1 MHIRKLVAL
10 CTLCAALLVAC
21 QSGALAP
28 APAPAPGN
36 TAAIAPTSNLSDSCV
51 TAYDATIDYFPDKL
65 MLTHTDGFTVEYHN
79 HYKVVTIET
88 PWQGAGEPLRYVLVQ
103 CGTPAPEG
111 FSAQEIIEVP
121 VMRFIGM
128 STTYLPVLEQLD
140 VLDRLVGLDDIT
152 YVNNEAVNVMDQ
164 EGKLGY
170 IGYGANVNIEQA
182 LELDPDLILTYSVGG
197 GDYDAH
203 PKLIEA
209 GLPVVVEASWL
220 DSSPLG
226 RAEWLKFIALF
237 FNQEAQA
244 ETIFGETATRYEELS
259 ALTAQVSDRP
269 TVFTDTV
276 YQGVWYMP
284 GGESYFAR
292 YLADAGADFLW
303 ADEPGSGSVPL
314 SFEVVFDRARDAD
327 FWLNLGF
334 INSLGDLLAAD
345 ARYADFAAFQAGNVW
360 NNNVRVNANG
370 GNDYYES
377 GSANPDVVLADLIKI
392 FHQELLPEHELVYYQ
407 QLK

>member
-1 MHIRKLVAL
+1 MRIRQLFVQGAL
-10 CTLCAALLVAC
+10 CVGLLTAC
-21 QSGALAP
+21 QPVAPAQAP
-28 APAPAPGN
+28 APAVAVTG
-36 TAAIAPTSNLSDSCV
+36 APTTNLSEGCV
-51 TAYDATIDYFPDKL
+51 ATYDAAVDYFPDKL
-65 MLTHTDGFTVEYHN
+65 TLSYTDGFTVEYHN
-79 HYKVVTIET
+79 HYKVVTVAT
-88 PWQGAGEPLRYVLVQ
+88 PWQGAAEPLRYVLVQ

-111 FSAQEIIEVP
+111 FPAQEIIQVP

-128 STTYLPVLEQLD
+128 STTYLPALEQLD
-140 VLDRLVGLDDIT
+140 LLDRLVGLDDIT
-152 YVNNEAVNVMDQ
+152 YVNNEQVTALDQ
-164 EGKLGY
+164 EGRLGY
-170 IGYGANVNIEQA
+170 IGYGSNVNIEQA

-244 ETIFGETATRYEELS
+244 ETRFAETAARYEDLA
-259 ALTAQVSDRP
+259 ALVAQVSDRP

-292 YLADAGADFLW
+292 YLADAGAAYLW
-303 ADEPGSGSVPL
+303 ADEPGSGSMPL
-314 SFEVVFDRARDAD
+314 SFEVVFDRAQAAE
-327 FWLNLGF
+327 FWLNLGY
-334 INSLGDLLAAD
+334 INSLADLLAAD

-377 GSANPDVVLADLIKI
+377 GSANPELVLADLVKI
-392 FHQELLPEHELVYYQ
+392 FHPELLPEHELVYYQ
-407 QLK
+407 QLR

>member
-1 MHIRKLVAL
+1 MRIRQLFAQGAL
-10 CTLCAALLVAC
+10 CIVLLAAC
-21 QSGALAP
+21 QPVAQAP
-28 APAPAPGN
+28 APVSAGAVTG
-36 TAAIAPTSNLSDSCV
+36 TPTTNLNDGCV
-51 TAYDATIDYFPDKL
+51 ATYDPSVDYFPDKL
-65 MLTHTDGFTVEYHN
+65 TLIYTDGFTVEYHN
-79 HYKVVTIET
+79 HYKVVTIAA
-88 PWQGAGEPLRYVLVQ
+88 PWQGAAEPLRYVLVQ

-111 FSAQEIIEVP
+111 FSEQEIIEVP
-121 VMRFIGM
+121 VMRFIGT
-128 STTYLPVLEQLD
+128 STTYLPVLEQLGL
-140 VLDRLVGLDDIT
+140 LDRLVGLDDIT
-152 YVNNEAVNVMDQ
+152 YVNNEQVIALDQ

-170 IGYGANVNIEQA
+170 IGYGSNVNIEGA

-226 RAEWLKFIALF
+226 RAEWLKFIGLF

-244 ETIFGETATRYEELS
+244 EATFAATAARYEELV
-259 ALTAQVSDRP
+259 ALAAQASERP

-284 GGESYFAR
+284 GGDSYFAR
-292 YLADAGADFLW
+292 YLADAEADFLW
-303 ADEPGSGSVPL
+303 ADEPGSGSQPL
-314 SFEVVFDRARDAD
+314 SFEVVFDRAREAE
-327 FWLNLGF
+327 FWLNLGY
-334 INSLGDLLAAD
+334 IDNLADLLAAD
-345 ARYADFAAFQAGNVW
+345 ARYADFVAFHSGNVW
-360 NNNVRVNANG
+360 NNNVRINANG

-392 FHQELLPEHELVYYQ
+392 FHPELLPDHELVYYQ
-407 QLK
+407 QLKP